1 MKWPVGYTMNVT
13 KLLNSPIKIFF
24 AGLFCVLLGFIL
36 PLLIVIGIIENS
48 FALSFFI
55 YIMQLV
61 GMILGV
67 IAAAGLALKSKAK
80 QARKKR
86 KQGEEQE
93 STTKWME

>member
-1 MKWPVGYTMNVT
+1 MRWPVGYTMNVT

-24 AGLFCVLLGFIL
+24 AGLFCVLLGFLL
-36 PLLIVIGIIENS
+36 PLLVVIGIIENS

-55 YIMQLV
+55 YFMQLI

-67 IAAAGLALKSKAK
+67 IAAAGLALKSRAK
-80 QARKKR
+80 KARKTR
-86 KQGEEQE
+86 EQEEEQE